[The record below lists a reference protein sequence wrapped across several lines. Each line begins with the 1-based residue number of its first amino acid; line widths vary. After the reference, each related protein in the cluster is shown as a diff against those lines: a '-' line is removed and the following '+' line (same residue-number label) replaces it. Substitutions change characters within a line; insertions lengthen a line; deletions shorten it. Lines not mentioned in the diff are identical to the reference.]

1 MKKQWMKKQW
11 RMWFDESSKGLEFKV
26 SKLGFS
32 SEIYF
37 LENDDHTKV
46 RDSQRREKQS
56 VPSKVARC

>member
-1 MKKQWMKKQW
+1 MKKQW

-37 LENDDHTKV
+37 LENDDFVLV
-46 RDSQRREKQS
+46 RRAQNIGKD
-56 VPSKVARC
+56 RCFC